1 MQSPSRTNHQSP
13 PSLPPSSRAPS
24 SSNSSH
30 TVSPDIP
37 GFQKIAHAWIYPPA
51 GLIPALGD
59 AIAWLGVAIGLRLI
73 AEYTLSVL
81 PGLWAIVAIILA
93 TPALIAMRLSTVFP
107 RLSSILVYRSLL
119 FMFGLLIGGK
129 L

>member
-13 PSLPPSSRAPS
+13 PSLPPSPRAPS

-30 TVSPDIP
+30 AFSAHIPDR
-37 GFQKIAHAWIYPPA
+37 QKMTHAWIYPPSGFA
-51 GLIPALGD
+51 SSLWD
-59 AIAWLGVAIGLRLI
+59 AIAWLGVAVGLRLI
-73 AEYTLSVL
+73 ADYTLSVL
-81 PGLWAIVAIILA
+81 PGLWAIVAVALV

-107 RLSSILVYRSLL
+107 HMGSILVYRALL